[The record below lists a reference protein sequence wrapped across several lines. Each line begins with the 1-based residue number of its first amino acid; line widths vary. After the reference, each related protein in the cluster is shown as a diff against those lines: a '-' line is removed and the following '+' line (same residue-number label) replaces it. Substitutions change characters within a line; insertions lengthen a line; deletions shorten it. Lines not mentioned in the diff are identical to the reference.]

1 MDDHS
6 ILELALDAAADA
18 LQDAEAFEQAK
29 ALSTFILAQL
39 EKHTADQVQVR
50 VVILALFLAI
60 FALVD
65 FQKLKK
71 KKLKKELH

>member
-18 LQDAEAFEQAK
+18 SQDTEAFEQAK
-29 ALSTFILAQL
+29 ALSIFILAQL
-39 EKHTADQVQVR
+39 EKRTADQVQVR

-65 FQKLKK
+65 LQKLKK
-71 KKLKKELH
+71 KLKKKLH

>member
-1 MDDHS
+1 MDDHN
-6 ILELALDAAADA
+6 ILELALMRQRM
-18 LQDAEAFEQAK
+18 LRRTRK
-29 ALSTFILAQL
+29 RLSRQRRASFILAQL

-65 FQKLKK
+65 LQKLKK
-71 KKLKKELH
+71 KKLKKKLH

>member
-1 MDDHS
+1 MDDHN

-18 LQDAEAFEQAK
+18 SQDTEAFEQAK
-29 ALSTFILAQL
+29 ALSVFILTQL

-65 FQKLKK
+65 SQKLKK
-71 KKLKKELH
+71 KKLKKKLH

>member
-1 MDDHS
+1 MDDHN

-18 LQDAEAFEQAK
+18 SQDTEAFEQAK
-29 ALSTFILAQL
+29 ALSVFILTQL

-65 FQKLKK
+65 LQKLKK
-71 KKLKKELH
+71 KNLKKKLH